1 MKKVLLTGGTGF
13 IGRNILPVLR
23 EKYDV
28 FAPIRAELN
37 INDQKSV
44 DAWMNENK
52 PDILVH
58 CAIVNPAK
66 AVDADR
72 SVLADTLRAF
82 LCLTRHSFEKIVYIG
97 SGAEYDKS
105 RDIVNVSEEDIGK
118 NIPADEYGLAKYALN
133 EIARSSEN
141 IINMRIFGCYG
152 PMEPERRFI
161 RHAIDCCLKNEPVT
175 IRQDCRFSY
184 VFVKDLARA
193 VLRALDNETKHRDYN
208 ICSGTYKLSELAEIV
223 KKQMNNPLPTIIGT
237 EGFNNEYTGKNA
249 RFKQEFPDFE
259 FTPIEKGIAEEI
271 SWQRSFAGNFDSEKQ
286 K

>member
-1 MKKVLLTGGTGF
+1 MKKLLLTGGTGF

-23 EKYDV
+23 EKFEV
-28 FAPIRAELN
+28 VAPTRAELD
-37 INDQKSV
+37 INNQNSI
-44 DAWMNENK
+44 DAWLNENK

-66 AVDADR
+66 TVDAGR
-72 SVLADTLRAF
+72 NVLTDTLRTF
-82 LCLTRHSFEKIVYIG
+82 LCLTRHSFEKVVYIG

-105 RDIVNVSEEDIGK
+105 EDIIDVCEEDIGK

-133 EIARSSEN
+133 EIARSSKN
-141 IINMRIFGCYG
+141 IVNMRIFGCYG

-193 VLRALDNETKHRDYN
+193 VLRVLENKTSYHDYN
-208 ICSGTYKLSELAEIV
+208 VCSGTYTLSELAEIV
-223 KKQMNNPLPTIIGT
+223 KKQMNNPLPVKIGA
-237 EGFNNEYTGKNA
+237 EGFNKEYTAVNT
-249 RFKQEFPDFE
+249 RFTKEFPDFE
-259 FTPIEKGIAEEI
+259 FTPVEQGIAEQI
-271 SWQRSFAGNFDSEKQ
+271 GWQRSLA
-286 K
+286 